1 MFIPIFSGFL
11 EFDHRN
17 KSLEL
22 TVDTEGGNALE
33 MSAQKR
39 NLRTLSGGEKSYST
53 TALILALWES
63 MQPPFRV
70 LDEFDVFMD
79 MVNRTVALGQ
89 IISYAKETRKFQC
102 KFTFCIRSCGDWG
115 SKAVLVVQ
123 WVTLTRSEV

>member
-1 MFIPIFSGFL
+1 MDALFFFIFSGFL
-11 EFDHRN
+11 EFDHRD
-17 KSLEL
+17 KTLEL
-22 TVDTEGGNALE
+22 TVDTEGGNALDS
-33 MSAQKR
+33 SAQKR

-102 KFTFCIRSCGDWG
+102 KCI
-115 SKAVLVVQ
+115 VLDF
-123 WVTLTRSEV
+123 

>member
-1 MFIPIFSGFL
+1 
-11 EFDHRN
+11 
-17 KSLEL
+17 
-22 TVDTEGGNALE
+22 

-102 KFTFCIRSCGDWG
+102 KYTFVPREARDSRSRVTCQGEEG
-115 SKAVLVVQ
+115 S
-123 WVTLTRSEV
+123 W

>member
-1 MFIPIFSGFL
+1 MSCKSFSVQVHFYAHFFQCLLIFSGFL

-17 KSLEL
+17 RTLEL
-22 TVDTEGGNALE
+22 TVDTEGGNVLE
-33 MSAQKR
+33 MSAPKR

-102 KFTFCIRSCGDWG
+102 KFPH
-115 SKAVLVVQ
+115 V
-123 WVTLTRSEV
+123 

>member
-102 KFTFCIRSCGDWG
+102 KCI
-115 SKAVLVVQ
+115 VLDF
-123 WVTLTRSEV
+123 